1 MKISDLAR
9 YQRISKASISESIKL
24 LVEHG
29 WIKKIYDPEDK
40 RVILLQVTDEGK
52 EMMKSMWNKV
62 SASLSKQ
69 LKQLPDNEL
78 EIIRES
84 LRIMSNK
91 FLKEN

>member
-1 MKISDLAR
+1 
-9 YQRISKASISESIKL
+9 
-24 LVEHG
+24 
-29 WIKKIYDPEDK
+29 
-40 RVILLQVTDEGK
+40 
-52 EMMKSMWNKV
+52 MMKSMWNKV